1 MTDSIKPLPWYKQ
14 VSGPQKK
21 ALFSA
26 WLGYVFDGFDFML
39 ITYILV
45 SIQAD
50 LQLTNVQTSSLFMA
64 AFVARPVGGA
74 LFGTLCDKFG
84 RKPIMM
90 AAILTYS
97 VGTGLCGLSTNFAM
111 LFTFR
116 LIVGIG
122 MAGEYACSAPYAV
135 ESWPKHLRGL
145 AGAILVSG
153 FSIGNIAASQ
163 IMPYIAQAHSWRLA
177 FFLGIVPALIV
188 LYIRRHAPESEEWQ
202 QSVQGNKK
210 REASFSMLALFS
222 KGQLPV
228 TLIAYLV
235 LFAIFSA
242 NWPIPGLMPKYLTE
256 NGYADSVSSIMSI
269 GALGIMI
276 GVLLSGYLADKIGV
290 VKVLV
295 GGLSISLLMIYP
307 TFLIGPGH
315 EFLTGS
321 MLFVLLATNL
331 GVGGLLPKYLSSLFP
346 VKMRGAA
353 FGFIYNLAAI
363 GGGIAPVVCAF
374 LTDSMNI
381 SLGMALIYVTAFW
394 TILLVFLVGLQIPAR
409 IQRKFAPA
417 EI

>member
-1 MTDSIKPLPWYKQ
+1 
-14 VSGPQKK
+14 
-21 ALFSA
+21 
-26 WLGYVFDGFDFML
+26 ML

-188 LYIRRHAPESEEWQ
+188 LYIRRHAPESEE
-202 QSVQGNKK
+202 
-210 REASFSMLALFS
+210 
-222 KGQLPV
+222 
-228 TLIAYLV
+228 
-235 LFAIFSA
+235 
-242 NWPIPGLMPKYLTE
+242 
-256 NGYADSVSSIMSI
+256 
-269 GALGIMI
+269 
-276 GVLLSGYLADKIGV
+276 
-290 VKVLV
+290 
-295 GGLSISLLMIYP
+295 
-307 TFLIGPGH
+307 
-315 EFLTGS
+315 
-321 MLFVLLATNL
+321 
-331 GVGGLLPKYLSSLFP
+331 
-346 VKMRGAA
+346 
-353 FGFIYNLAAI
+353 
-363 GGGIAPVVCAF
+363 
-374 LTDSMNI
+374 
-381 SLGMALIYVTAFW
+381 
-394 TILLVFLVGLQIPAR
+394 
-409 IQRKFAPA
+409 
-417 EI
+417 